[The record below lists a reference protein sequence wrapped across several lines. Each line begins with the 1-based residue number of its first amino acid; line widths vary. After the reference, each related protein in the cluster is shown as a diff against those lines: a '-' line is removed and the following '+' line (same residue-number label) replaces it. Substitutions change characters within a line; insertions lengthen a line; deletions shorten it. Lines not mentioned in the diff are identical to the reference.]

1 MGKIHKK
8 SAKGRLDKWYKLAKE
23 QGYRSRAAFKLVQLN
38 QKFSFLEKAKVV
50 IDLCA
55 APGGWLQVASR
66 ACKPGS
72 LLVGVDLAPI
82 RAIPNCQTFVED
94 ITSDKCRSQL
104 RGVLKTWKADV
115 VLHDGAPNVGA
126 AWLQDAYGQAE
137 LVLMSMK
144 LACEFLV
151 PGGTFVTKVF
161 RSRDYNNLLWVFK
174 QLFNKVDAT
183 KPPSSRNVSAEIF
196 VVCRGYKAPQKLDPR
211 FTDPR
216 AVFEEVAEPT
226 PNVEAKVFEPEKKKR
241 NREGYADND
250 YTLHKTVPASDF
262 VSGNDPIQVLGTSA
276 EIVFPEEDEDSQ
288 RLKNLEITDEDVLIY
303 CSDLQVLGKKDFRDL
318 LKWRLRARSELG
330 LGKRPENEEKTVV
343 EEIPQVDEE
352 TQMDQEL
359 QHLNEAERIKVKRE
373 RRRANK
379 HKQRE
384 IIRMQMGMEAP
395 MEIGMEQSEM
405 GEDSMFG
412 LSTAEK
418 HGLGKLTDAS
428 APEIPATEEEDET
441 LGESEEEYDSED
453 EQERLEAEL
462 DSMYS
467 QYTVR
472 KAESDV
478 NYKVK
483 RSRGDANDEEWEG
496 IQQPTSDSEEDES
509 KTASEEGGERLLTSL
524 DKNDSGK
531 NGLSKKASL
540 FFDQDIFD
548 GIGDDGDADKEIVT
562 MNAAAKEERLAP
574 TENEDESFDE
584 EKRTR
589 KDDIEMV
596 PSISAE
602 EKEDDWDSDSDN
614 EGENVDIVT
623 AEAMTLAQEIA
634 SRRKTKSDLIDDG
647 YNRWSFQP
655 KDGLPDWFIDEE
667 NHHNK
672 PNKPI
677 TKDAVL
683 ALREKMKTINARP
696 IKKIL
701 EAQGRK
707 KMRTVR
713 RMQNVSKKAE
723 GITESGE
730 MTEGEKSKEISR
742 LMSRAMKS
750 KPKQKPALVVA
761 KGANRGIQSRPKGVK
776 GKYKMVDSRMKKDL
790 RAQKRLDKKKRK

>member
-1 MGKIHKK
+1 MGKTQKK

-38 QKFSFLEKAKVV
+38 QKFNFLEKAKVV

-72 LLVGVDLAPI
+72 LLVGVDLTPI
-82 RAIPNCQTFVED
+82 RPVPNCQTFVED

-104 RGVLKTWKADV
+104 RGILKTWKADV

-174 QLFNKVDAT
+174 QLFNRVDAT

-216 AVFEEVAEPT
+216 TVFEEVTEPT

-262 VSGNDPIQVLGTSA
+262 VKGNDPIQVLGTSA

-288 RLKNLEITDEDVLIY
+288 RLKNSEATDEDILIH
-303 CSDLQVLGKKDFRDL
+303 CSDLQVLGKKDFREL
-318 LKWRLRARSELG
+318 LKWRLKVRNELG
-330 LGKRPENEEKTVV
+330 LGKRPETEQKTVV
-343 EEIPQVDEE
+343 EEIPEVDEE
-352 TQMDQEL
+352 TKMDQEL
-359 QHLNEAERIKVKRE
+359 QHLNETERTKVKRE

-379 HKQRE
+379 RKQRE

-395 MEIGMEQSEM
+395 MEIGMEQSTM
-405 GEDSMFG
+405 GDDSMFG

-418 HGLGKLTDAS
+418 HGLNKLTDAS
-428 APEIPATEEEDET
+428 TPEVPPTEEENEV
-441 LGESEEEYDSED
+441 LEENEEEYDSED

-467 QYTVR
+467 QYTER

-478 NYKVK
+478 KYKVK
-483 RSRGDANDEEWEG
+483 RSRGDADDEEWEG
-496 IQQPTSDSEEDES
+496 IQEQASENEEDEPNE
-509 KTASEEGGERLLTSL
+509 ASVEEDEHLLTSL
-524 DKNDSGK
+524 DKKDSGK

-540 FFDQDIFD
+540 FFDQDIFE
-548 GIGDDGDADKEIVT
+548 GIGNDDDADKEIVA
-562 MNAAAKEERLAP
+562 MNSAAKAKRSSAKAN
-574 TENEDESFDE
+574 ENESSDE
-584 EKRTR
+584 EEKTR
-589 KDDIEMV
+589 KGDIEVV
-596 PSISAE
+596 PPVSAQ
-602 EKEDDWDSDSDN
+602 EKEDDWDSDSGDD
-614 EGENVDIVT
+614 GENVDIVT

-634 SRRKTKSDLIDDG
+634 SRKKSTSELIDDG
-647 YNRWSFQP
+647 YNRWTFQP
-655 KDGLPDWFIDEE
+655 KDGLPDWFVDEE

-677 TKDAVL
+677 TKEAVM
-683 ALREKMKTINARP
+683 ALREKMKAINARP

-713 RMQNVSKKAE
+713 RMQNVAKKAE

-742 LMSRAMKS
+742 LMSRAMKA
-750 KPKQKPALVVA
+750 KPKQKATLVVA

-790 RAQKRLDKKKRK
+790 RAQKRLEKKKRK